1 MRKALIYVLSVV
13 MLCSLLTVGFVSAS
27 DENGE
32 PETKVVKYLMNDPA
46 WTFTDANEWKV
57 ELETS
62 ISTVTWS
69 GFPRT
74 AEMKFT
80 GTAISLYGQKSPE
93 HGIFEVFIDGVSK
106 GTVDCLSDE
115 SETEV
120 LLFESGELE
129 EAEHTF
135 KLVANHDQAKFI
147 WLDYALVTAAESSQL
162 PEIET
167 VRYMMDDEMWTYTDA
182 NEWKYDR
189 APSVYTTTWSGF
201 PRIAEM
207 KFTGTAISVYG
218 QKGPQQGIFEIF
230 IDGVSR
236 GTYDLV
242 AEADQAELLLA
253 EIDGLENGEHTFK
266 LVANHDQGK
275 FILLNYVDVTGPK
288 ATKPSEEGKVV
299 KYMMDDEMWTY
310 TDASEWKYDRAPSVY
325 TTTWSGFPRIAEMK
339 FTGTAISVYG
349 QKGPQ
354 QGIFEIFIDGVSRGT
369 YDLVAEADQAELLLA
384 EIDGL
389 ENGEH
394 TFKLVANHDQ
404 GKFILLNY
412 VEVTQPEGSEPVEE
426 YDEIIVEDDDAAIN
440 FGPNFAARWPETQNS
455 IFGDGKAVFTN
466 GVGQY
471 LDYTFFGKGI
481 GLIAQGQAG
490 GAVLEISLDGGEPEE
505 VDLQAFSGV
514 TEVYTRKGLNEGT
527 HHIKVLIKGS
537 GWFSFDCFKVYASP
551 EGEVDHTWDGTGKLT
566 VNNSD
571 NEIIYSEQWVLQEK
585 QYNGYIGNDF
595 RFTGNNIP
603 ASIRYNFTGVGIQI
617 LCQTQAS
624 GGAFEVYLDDVLV
637 GTVDLTKEPYLAS
650 TVVFT
655 SGRLENTAHTLR
667 IEKVLN
673 GDNKYVVFDAFYV
686 IKPDSEIDYDAAD
699 YKLEPGFELDEGT
712 SLVEKAYNY
721 ENVAANGFVDTGRGF
736 TSAKA
741 GDKLSFKFRGE
752 GAMIYADLRSD
763 GGKFEV
769 YVDGELYGKIN
780 TYAASYAVN
789 QLVFQVKGLKAASLH
804 TVELLS
810 LDEKSSDS
818 IGKVIVVTG
827 YSLIQS
833 GEVSVDNIDPD
844 FDDFQLDPDWTLPEG
859 AEEYTLTFEEMYNAS
874 SGFGRGENQIFTS
887 AIGSEINFVFRGI
900 GFEINAARQAAGA
913 KFEVYID
920 GELYAKVN
928 TYSTSAANEV
938 VFRVSDL
945 DLDEHVVRIVVIA
958 EKSLAV
964 PDTAYFTLNSITQY
978 RIIGDV
984 DTSRKINNNHYLI
997 TSEGFGVDYQD
1008 GYYNGDC
1015 LFGNFHGT
1023 WVQLEFKGTGF
1034 KWFGSRNTDN
1044 GVATLYLD
1052 GEFLAKVDTRGSVY
1066 VLSTQLYKIT
1076 GLENT
1081 NHVLLITIEPE
1092 DNVNQTKSY
1101 ITVDYFVIYDY
1112 DELDFAGFPEVP
1124 DDAPQG
1130 SDHDPVLPGLRPSTD
1145 QSFLDVPAKGKGG
1158 CGSALMGGAF
1168 SGLLTGI
1175 AAFTVIAGTLGLLKR
1190 RSHRNEH

>member
-27 DENGE
+27 DSGSEYEQTVIEANDTRVTRQAPANWVESGTALAASTNSDLDKWPIYVE
-32 PETKVVKYLMNDPA
+32 LAFEGVGIAVDFTSDDSRPNVEIYVDDTLIDTVNTATTSHFEKLDLTDGPHKIKVNLIWEGAAKWAQINSFTVYSEKDAPEYEQTVINANDPA
-46 WTFTDANEWKV
+46 ITRPINWNDDANGVSVYAATNASMDQWPIDLTYTFTGVGIAVNYEMGATRPDMEIHIDGKLHGTADV
-57 ELETS
+57 TTTS
-62 ISTVTWS
+62 TYTVT
-69 GFPRT
+69 G
-74 AEMKFT
+74 
-80 GTAISLYGQKSPE
+80 
-93 HGIFEVFIDGVSK
+93 
-106 GTVDCLSDE
+106 LSDDQHTIRVNLLWGG
-115 SETEV
+115 TE
-120 LLFESGELE
+120 EW
-129 EAEHTF
+129 AQINTF
-135 KLVANHDQAKFI
+135 V
-147 WLDYALVTAAESSQL
+147 
-162 PEIET
+162 
-167 VRYMMDDEMWTYTDA
+167 
-182 NEWKYDR
+182 
-189 APSVYTTTWSGF
+189 VYT
-201 PRIAEM
+201 
-207 KFTGTAISVYG
+207 
-218 QKGPQQGIFEIF
+218 
-230 IDGVSR
+230 
-236 GTYDLV
+236 
-242 AEADQAELLLA
+242 LA
-253 EIDGLENGEHTFK
+253 
-266 LVANHDQGK
+266 
-275 FILLNYVDVTGPK
+275 
-288 ATKPSEEGKVV
+288 
-299 KYMMDDEMWTY
+299 
-310 TDASEWKYDRAPSVY
+310 
-325 TTTWSGFPRIAEMK
+325 
-339 FTGTAISVYG
+339 
-349 QKGPQ
+349 
-354 QGIFEIFIDGVSRGT
+354 
-369 YDLVAEADQAELLLA
+369 
-384 EIDGL
+384 
-389 ENGEH
+389 
-394 TFKLVANHDQ
+394 
-404 GKFILLNY
+404 
-412 VEVTQPEGSEPVEE
+412 GSEPVEE

-481 GLIAQGQAG
+481 GLIAQGQTG

-537 GWFSFDCFKVYASP
+537 GWFSFDCFKVYTSP

-699 YKLEPGFELDEGT
+699 YKLEPGFEIDEGT

-928 TYSTSAANEV
+928 TYGTSAANEV

-1145 QSFLDVPAKGKGG
+1145 QSFLDVPAEGKGG

-1175 AAFTVIAGTLGLLKR
+1175 AAFTVIAGALGLLKR
-1190 RSHRNEH
+1190 RSHRNER